1 MVAQNIQESFGAP
14 KHVFPAGMVIL
25 GYRDEDPELRP
36 RLSLEAV
43 IHRSKYH
50 DPTDDEIRT
59 WYRHRDDRWNTMN
72 PDRRAE
78 PEKCGI
84 RSYAQTV
91 MLGHYTTKFTKWESN
106 GIVENLPRKAGT
118 ANCDA
123 SPPWGCAA
131 RNAMMSVTGGIGLRI
146 YISADIEGITGIR
159 SFEEATKGKLDNG
172 WFRKQMT
179 AEVAAACRGARTAG
193 ADTILVQDAHD
204 GADNL
209 LLDELPAGIGIIRG
223 WSGHPLMMVQELD
236 PSFDAVVM
244 IGYHAGAGTGE
255 SPIEHSCS
263 LRLVELRLNGA
274 PVSEF
279 AIHTYAAAV
288 LGVPVVFVSGDEGL
302 CREVKRFD
310 SKIRT
315 VATKRGT
322 GAAVV
327 SLHPQDVI
335 EQIEQYVREA
345 VEALT
350 EFTPVALPNSF
361 EVELRYRK
369 HPDAATAS
377 FFPGAKRLDPFTVS
391 FTSSAY
397 EDILRF
403 LLFVL

>member
-1 MVAQNIQESFGAP
+1 
-14 KHVFPAGMVIL
+14 
-25 GYRDEDPELRP
+25 
-36 RLSLEAV
+36 
-43 IHRSKYH
+43 
-50 DPTDDEIRT
+50 
-59 WYRHRDDRWNTMN
+59 MN
-72 PDRRAE
+72 
-78 PEKCGI
+78 
-84 RSYAQTV
+84 
-91 MLGHYTTKFTKWESN
+91 
-106 GIVENLPRKAGT
+106 
-118 ANCDA
+118 
-123 SPPWGCAA
+123 
-131 RNAMMSVTGGIGLRI
+131 I

-179 AEVAAACRGARTAG
+179 AEVAAACRGARAAG
-193 ADTILVQDAHD
+193 ADAILVQDAHD

-209 LLDELPAGIGIIRG
+209 LLDELPAGIRVIRG

-255 SPIEHSCS
+255 SPLEHSCS
-263 LRLVELRLNGA
+263 LRLAELRLNGV
-274 PVSEF
+274 PTSEF

-310 SKIRT
+310 SRIQT

-322 GAAVV
+322 GAAIV

-335 EQIEQYVREA
+335 ERIEQRICD
-345 VEALT
+345 ALESLT
-350 EFTPVALPNSF
+350 GFDPVALPDTF

-377 FFPGAKRLDPFTVS
+377 FFPGARRVDPFTVS
-391 FTSSAY
+391 FTSATY